1 MMRVMVRACAP
12 VMSVPAASLMVRALG
27 ACELNGSEQKD
38 SNGGE
43 SKCLED
49 VFHRN
54 LQKW

>member
-1 MMRVMVRACAP
+1 MMRVMVRTCAP
-12 VMSVPAASLMVRALG
+12 VMSVPAATVMVRALG
-27 ACELNGSEQKD
+27 ARELNGSDQKD

-49 VFHRN
+49 VFHSN